1 MSNKVSKQCTNLKN
15 TILFFVFIGVI
26 LFRCFVMERVIVN
39 GESMYPTC
47 RNGDV
52 YMSRKAGISPSRY
65 DIVIAKNGYQTVIK
79 RVIGLPGDTL
89 VVSNGKVYVN
99 GCPVDSKYDYIT
111 DDAGI
116 LEDYYFLPENHYF
129 LMGDNRSNSVDSR
142 VYGSVSRE
150 DIKGIV
156 ISKIFPFWTSET
168 EK

>member
-1 MSNKVSKQCTNLKN
+1 MSNKVSESYTCLNKS
-15 TILFFVFIGVI
+15 ILFFAFFAVI

-47 RNGDV
+47 KNGDV
-52 YMSRKAGISPSRY
+52 YMSQKAGISLSRY

-89 VVSNGKVYVN
+89 IVNNGKVYIN
-99 GCPVDSKYDYIT
+99 GCPVASEYDYIT
-111 DDAGI
+111 DDAG
-116 LEDYYFLPENHYF
+116 LLKDYYFLPENQYF

-150 DIKGIV
+150 DIKGV
-156 ISKIFPFWTSET
+156 VVSKIFPFWTSET
-168 EK
+168 GR